1 MTMALHPARKDEPAN
16 PAVKDLPPLHRGT
29 RSARRVG
36 LDPLVL
42 ALTRAVD
49 RQVPD
54 QRSALRDT
62 RTD

>member
-1 MTMALHPARKDEPAN
+1 MRMAPHLARKDEPTG
-16 PAVKDLPPLHRGT
+16 PAIKDLPPPQRGT
-29 RSARRVG
+29 RGAPRGS

-54 QRSALRDT
+54 QRSALRDS
-62 RTD
+62 RSD